1 MKGIALTSLL
11 AISIAAP
18 AMGAV
23 GDLKI
28 TKTASS
34 APCTN
39 TTLDTPTGPAA
50 LEADWSANTITINWD
65 AKNGTTINPT
75 QCTYDSTITLPTTPS
90 KTGYTF
96 GGWTVKAGPAQCSL
110 SGLNANTDGIDYLTK
125 SFAGDYCYYYND
137 DTGDEI
143 EEDTGSACVNST
155 FSGLS
160 AGEWQVNFS
169 YGSVKG
175 TGYCSAK
182 SGNNHDFEWGG
193 NSSDWTATESELTSA
208 TGEAKYCWCKVTGYT
223 PNGGDM
229 CVPAASSWV
238 FANDYGSSSNCA
250 SSCVA
255 NCGNDARNL
264 SSLRAGLFGSA
275 AQ

>member
-1 MKGIALTSLL
+1 MNKIALTSLVV
-11 AISIAAP
+11 ISIAAP

-50 LEADWSANTITINWD
+50 LEADWTANRITINWD
-65 AKNGTTINPT
+65 AKNGTTITPT
-75 QCTYDSTITLPTTPS
+75 ECTYDSTITLPTTPS

-96 GGWTVKAGPAQCSL
+96 GGWTVAVSGGGQNGGAQCSL
-110 SGLNANTDGIDYLTK
+110 SGLDTDTDGIDFLSK
-125 SFAGDYCYYYND
+125 NFAGDNCYYYN
-137 DTGDEI
+137 
-143 EEDTGSACVNST
+143 EDTGEDFYDDCSDNT

-160 AGEWQVNFS
+160 AGEWQTNFS

-175 TGYCSAK
+175 TAYCSAK
-182 SGNNHDFEWGG
+182 SGNNHKDKWGG
-193 NSSDWTATESELTSA
+193 DSSDWTATESELTSA
-208 TGEAKYCWCKVTGYT
+208 TGDARYCWCKVTGYT

-238 FANDYGSSSNCA
+238 FQNDLWSPSYCA
-250 SSCVA
+250 DDCVKQ
-255 NCGNDARNL
+255 CGDNARF
-264 SSLRAGLFGSA
+264 RASHRAAIFG
-275 AQ
+275 Q

>member
-1 MKGIALTSLL
+1 MKNLALTSLL

-34 APCTN
+34 APCTD

-50 LEADWSANTITINWD
+50 LEADWTANRITINWD
-65 AKNGTTINPT
+65 AKNGTTIPAGE
-75 QCTYDSTITLPTTPS
+75 CTYDSTITLPTTPS

-110 SGLNANTDGIDYLTK
+110 SGLNSSTDGQLFKQK
-125 SFAGDYCYYYND
+125 SFDGTYCSAGDGGPND
-137 DTGDEI
+137 IFDCE
-143 EEDTGSACVNST
+143 NST
-155 FSGLS
+155 FDGLS
-160 AGEWQVNFS
+160 AGEWQTNFS

-175 TGYCSAK
+175 TAYCSAK
-182 SGNNHDFEWGG
+182 SGNTHYGQYGG
-193 NSSDWTATESELTSA
+193 DSSDWTATESELTSA
-208 TGEAKYCWCKVTGYT
+208 TGDAQYCWCKVTGYT

-238 FANDYGSSSNCA
+238 LYIDDGSPSACAHHCAYACGGFLLYG
-250 SSCVA
+250 V
-255 NCGNDARNL
+255 
-264 SSLRAGLFGSA
+264 SLRAAVFGQSN
-275 AQ
+275 